1 MSTILNYYEL
11 FNVLLFG
18 NMSPPALVFFKN
30 VLAILRSLYF
40 HINLSFTFLVSYHPL
55 HYKHIALT
63 LKIKLGRINSL
74 KLMNTVDPF
83 IYLSLNFSY
92 FFSRYIY
99 IITFILSHVILF
111 GAIANGT
118 VLKYSL
124 ILAYNTTVDI
134 FVY

>member
-1 MSTILNYYEL
+1 
-11 FNVLLFG
+11 
-18 NMSPPALVFFKN
+18 
-30 VLAILRSLYF
+30 
-40 HINLSFTFLVSYHPL
+40 
-55 HYKHIALT
+55 
-63 LKIKLGRINSL
+63 
-74 KLMNTVDPF
+74 MNTVDPF

-99 IITFILSHVILF
+99 IITFILSHLILF